1 MNRFL
6 LRQLVLAPLAPIVA
20 VLLAACGGGD
30 EGPRFVPTNA
40 PLAPTASATETA
52 RQLRDTAEAQYMANM
67 TLELHELVREQP
79 WFAELTPDHVD
90 LIAAILR
97 TERAAKAKGEEDS
110 VFDMLEFASEQEWYG
125 DGLDVGEARG
135 LRGAFDAYEKS
146 LTNRYGPTIGP
157 VLATTLEFGLFE
169 AIELEAGELIVVVSA
184 DDPEVG
190 RTVIE
195 KSLRWL
201 PEIESLVGAYPYTFL
216 HLMVTELGE
225 VYAGLSYDEFI
236 AISPEYVDD
245 ETIVHELTHST
256 MYGSFP
262 IWFEE
267 GFAHFVEFY
276 MTETLDEGISRFQ
289 DDLAYLGFDEKLY
302 VGPYRDPSV
311 EGYLA
316 ERMEGFLFMNGVY
329 ELNGIEAL
337 IGTIQEIR
345 TKSLNDQE
353 LLRVF
358 VAHGS
363 KDEQQRMED
372 FFCENVVGTSRN
384 YCPPDKPF

>member
-1 MNRFL
+1 
-6 LRQLVLAPLAPIVA
+6 
-20 VLLAACGGGD
+20 
-30 EGPRFVPTNA
+30 
-40 PLAPTASATETA
+40 
-52 RQLRDTAEAQYMANM
+52 
-67 TLELHELVREQP
+67 
-79 WFAELTPDHVD
+79 
-90 LIAAILR
+90 
-97 TERAAKAKGEEDS
+97 
-110 VFDMLEFASEQEWYG
+110 
-125 DGLDVGEARG
+125 
-135 LRGAFDAYEKS
+135 
-146 LTNRYGPTIGP
+146 
-157 VLATTLEFGLFE
+157 
-169 AIELEAGELIVVVSA
+169 
-184 DDPEVG
+184 
-190 RTVIE
+190 
-195 KSLRWL
+195 
-201 PEIESLVGAYPYTFL
+201 
-216 HLMVTELGE
+216 
-225 VYAGLSYDEFI
+225 
-236 AISPEYVDD
+236 
-245 ETIVHELTHST
+245 VHELTHST